1 MKLVIELLI
10 FLYCTVEAQTE
21 PRSIVVAYLA
31 IQVGHSKYSWPF
43 MQPGSFSKGI
53 AQWKNLFQLFVER
66 GPALCESTDC
76 ETYADLLNKNN
87 WN

>member
-1 MKLVIELLI
+1 MRYTFPLLSEKLLGNGKLLLNPVIATATSSLYMKLVIELLM
-10 FLYCTVEAQTE
+10 FLNCTVEAQTE

-53 AQWKNLFQLFVER
+53 AQ
-66 GPALCESTDC
+66 
-76 ETYADLLNKNN
+76 
-87 WN
+87 

>member
-1 MKLVIELLI
+1 MKLVIELLM

-31 IQVGHSKYSWPF
+31 IQVGQSKYSWPF

-53 AQWKNLFQLFVER
+53 AK
-66 GPALCESTDC
+66 
-76 ETYADLLNKNN
+76 
-87 WN
+87 

>member
-1 MKLVIELLI
+1 MRYTFPLLPEKLRGNGKLLLNPVIATATSSLYMKLVIELLM
-10 FLYCTVEAQTE
+10 FLNCTVEAQTE

-53 AQWKNLFQLFVER
+53 AQ
-66 GPALCESTDC
+66 
-76 ETYADLLNKNN
+76 
-87 WN
+87 